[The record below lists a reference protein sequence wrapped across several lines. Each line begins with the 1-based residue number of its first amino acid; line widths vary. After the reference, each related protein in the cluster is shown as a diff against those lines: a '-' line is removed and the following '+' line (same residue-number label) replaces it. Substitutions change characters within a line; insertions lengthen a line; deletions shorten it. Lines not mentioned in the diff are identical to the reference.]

1 MNLYMTRGDRPEL
14 IIAGDPRGET
24 REARA
29 FSNWTV
35 LNAISTILRLNGEYY
50 INKGVKLSE
59 KQIKRREAERHALEQ
74 KYPSFNLYKQ

>member
-1 MNLYMTRGDRPEL
+1 MTRGRRPEL

-50 INKGVKLSE
+50 INKDVKLSE

-74 KYPSFNLYKQ
+74 RYPKFRLHNL